1 MKIEYN
7 MNDNYLKC
15 YDEAQ
20 GIISNKKK
28 LYKNPKKRIKSYL
41 LNGIIFNI
49 EMFLMFLILKVMEF
63 YGDNSNVFAILILSI
78 TFFTDI
84 IYFLG
89 FFINY
94 SMLKNKEHAGIL
106 EFNEIGITDISNTG
120 IIVTMPWEKIE
131 ALVLGKYT
139 ATFITSEQLFYFIN
153 VSTKEN
159 VLKAVKKYNNKLLII
174 DKTKNNIA

>member
-1 MKIEYN
+1 
-7 MNDNYLKC
+7 
-15 YDEAQ
+15 
-20 GIISNKKK
+20 
-28 LYKNPKKRIKSYL
+28 
-41 LNGIIFNI
+41 
-49 EMFLMFLILKVMEF
+49 
-63 YGDNSNVFAILILSI
+63 
-78 TFFTDI
+78 
-84 IYFLG
+84 
-89 FFINY
+89 
-94 SMLKNKEHAGIL
+94 MLKNKDHAGIL